1 MSKLEGNIILKRQQ
15 EGGEKDKDSP
25 EARHAAAADL
35 VRVPVGRRDGLVF
48 GGWRRGASRRRRRA
62 GRAAPVREAVPRRR
76 PRLERVDQGV
86 QERKL

>member
-48 GGWRRGASRRRRRA
+48 GGRRRGLPRRA
-62 GRAAPVREAVPRRR
+62 GVAPPVREAVARRR
-76 PRLERVDQGV
+76 APRPPCLERVDEGM
-86 QERKL
+86 EKW